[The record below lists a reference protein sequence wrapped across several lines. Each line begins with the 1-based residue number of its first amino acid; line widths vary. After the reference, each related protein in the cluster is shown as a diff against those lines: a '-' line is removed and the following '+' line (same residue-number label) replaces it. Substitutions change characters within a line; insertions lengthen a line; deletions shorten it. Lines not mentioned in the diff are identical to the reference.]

1 MNGQTE
7 LDQSLATVRCTME
20 ASSNTAAAEP
30 NIQNKSTRILV
41 GGSPSYR
48 CDYCGQV
55 ISEQMQFSGVTIRD
69 PDGEITEHFFCEEN
83 CMTSQY
89 PDI

>member
-7 LDQSLATVRCTME
+7 AEQSLTTARCAME
-20 ASSNTAAAEP
+20 ASSNAAAGEL
-30 NIQNKSTRILV
+30 NIQNKSTRVLV
-41 GGSPSYR
+41 DGSPNYR

-55 ISEQMQFSGVTIRD
+55 ISEQMKYSGVTIRD
-69 PDGEITEHFFCEEN
+69 SDGEIAEHFFCGEE

-89 PDI
+89 PKI

>member
-1 MNGQTE
+1 
-7 LDQSLATVRCTME
+7 ME
-20 ASSNTAAAEP
+20 ASSNAVATEL

-41 GGSPSYR
+41 GGSPDYR

-55 ISEQMQFSGVTIRD
+55 ISEQVRYSGVTIRNS
-69 PDGEITEHFFCEEN
+69 DGGITEHFFCEEE

>member
-1 MNGQTE
+1 MKGETE
-7 LDQSLATVRCTME
+7 AEQPLATGRCSMNT
-20 ASSNTAAAEP
+20 SSNTAAAELI
-30 NIQNKSTRILV
+30 IQNKSTRVLV

-55 ISEQMQFSGVTIRD
+55 ISERMRYSGVTIRD
-69 PDGEITEHFFCEEN
+69 SAGNITEHFFCEEE
-83 CMTSQY
+83 CMISQY

>member
-7 LDQSLATVRCTME
+7 AEQSLATARYAME
-20 ASSNTAAAEP
+20 ASGNTAAAEL
-30 NIQNKSTRILV
+30 NIQNKSTRVLV
-41 GGSPSYR
+41 GGSPNYR

-55 ISEQMQFSGVTIRD
+55 ISEQMKFSGVTIRD
-69 PDGEITEHFFCEEN
+69 PDGEITEHFFCEEE